1 MTLLTIYALF
11 FDDIRI
17 IAFTKKEDDIFF
29 SLSVVALFFFILEVV
44 LSSIAVPGYICAFF
58 FWLDILATISIIP
71 DIGWIWDPL
80 LGQFTGANSAA
91 SVAKTSRASRAA
103 RIIRFVRLI
112 RLIRLVKLYKQAKL
126 A

>member
-1 MTLLTIYALF
+1 MLTIYALF

-17 IAFTKKEDDIFF
+17 IAFGKDQDNVFF

-44 LSSIAVPGYICAFF
+44 LSSYSVPGYICAFF

-80 LGQFTGANSAA
+80 LGEFTGANSAA

-126 A
+126 AQ